1 MHLCW
6 KMIRTG
12 FILEIMKECGVNK
25 IKRNLMYR
33 MVRMFGASHF
43 RRGE

>member
-1 MHLCW
+1 
-6 KMIRTG
+6 
-12 FILEIMKECGVNK
+12 MKECGVGY
-25 IKRNLMYR
+25 IKRQFMYR